1 MEVVQKELCPG
12 VGLTAIQTKKFKS
25 ATLSV
30 SFLAPVSG
38 ETASLNALVPYV
50 LRRGCETLPTMAQ
63 VSARLEELYGGMLEP
78 TVRRRGET
86 QCVGLMGSFLSDAY
100 ALEESANLE
109 EAGRLL
115 AQLIL
120 HPVTEDGAFRADYVR
135 GEKENLIQ
143 AIRGE
148 MNEKRQY
155 AILRLTQ
162 EMCGGERYGVDRYGS
177 ETDVQAVTPEG
188 LWARYQSL
196 LRSARV
202 EVHYCGDAALDQVEN
217 ALRELTDGLKATGRN
232 GEGLETLACE
242 VIARRPAP
250 EVRRVTERMDVA
262 QGKLALGFR
271 TGGATIWEKDYPALI
286 LFNGIYGGSSNSKL
300 FLNVREKL
308 SLCYYAGSL
317 LESMK
322 GLLVVSSGVEFDKMA
337 EAERE
342 ILAQLE
348 AVKAGD
354 ITREELEG
362 ARQTVLSSYRSILD
376 SRGALESYW
385 LTAAVAGLTTPP
397 EAVMEAL
404 ETVTAQ
410 DVARLAQKLE
420 LDTVYQL
427 VGKEA
432 AENG

>member
-1 MEVVQKELCPG
+1 MEVIRKELCPG
-12 VGLTAIQTKKFKS
+12 VGLTAIRTEKFKS

-30 SFLAPVSG
+30 SFLTPLAG

-50 LRRGCETLPTMAQ
+50 LRRGCESLPTMAQ

-86 QCVGLMGSFLSDAY
+86 QCVGLMGSFLDDAY
-100 ALEESANLE
+100 TLDESANLE
-109 EAGRLL
+109 DAGRLL
-115 AQLIL
+115 AQLVL
-120 HPVTEDGAFRADYVR
+120 HPVVENGAFCADYVR

-155 AILRLTQ
+155 AVLRLTQ
-162 EMCGGERYGVDRYGS
+162 EMCSGERYGVDRFGS
-177 ETDVQAVTPEG
+177 EEAVRSVTPEG
-188 LWARYQSL
+188 LWARYREL
-196 LRSARV
+196 LRAAQV
-202 EVHYCGDAALDQVEN
+202 EIHYCGGAALEQVET
-217 ALRELTDGLKATGRN
+217 ALRELTEGLKATGRSRDA
-232 GEGLETLACE
+232 LEPLSCE
-242 VIARRPAP
+242 VVADRPAE

-271 TGGATIWEKDYPALI
+271 TGGVTLWDGDYPAL
-286 LFNGIYGGSSNSKL
+286 LLCNAIYGGSGNSKL

-308 SLCYYAGSL
+308 SLCYYAGSM
-317 LESMK
+317 LESVK
-322 GLLVVSSGVEFDKMA
+322 GIMVVSSGVEFDKLE
-337 EAERE
+337 EAQRE

-348 AVKAGD
+348 AVKEGN
-354 ITREELEG
+354 ITPEELEG
-362 ARQTVLSSYRSILD
+362 ARQTVLSGYRSMLD

-385 LTAAVAGLTTPP
+385 LTAAVTGEAKPP
-397 EAVMEAL
+397 EELMERLKA
-404 ETVTAQ
+404 VTAQ
-410 DVARLAQKLE
+410 DVAAVAQKLR

-432 AENG
+432 GRDD